1 MDIKKYSLDMEDLE
15 FIIDLLIAFSHGT
28 EIEFE
33 CLGKDYFVSGSTYDI
48 TVQECNENAEKHT
61 YHLPEDFF
69 EQFMIDGKPF
79 IERLNDIISYSIL

>member
-1 MDIKKYSLDMEDLE
+1 MNIKNYNLDKDDLE

-33 CLGKDYFVSGSTYDI
+33 CLGKGYFVQGSTYDI
-48 TVQECNENAEKHT
+48 TVQESTENAEKHT

-79 IERLNDIISYSIL
+79 IERLGDITSYGIL